1 MAETDLN
8 QVEKLFHAVVD
19 LPDEERAAYLAE
31 ACNGDERLKA
41 EVNSL
46 ISAFDNDESFIDKPA
61 LELGLS
67 VLSRSSGETLIG
79 ETVGPYKIVSQLGKG
94 GMGEVYLAED
104 TKLERKVALKFI
116 SPEMVDDK
124 WAKRRLVKEAQA
136 SAMLDHPSICPVYDI
151 QEWEGHMFI
160 VMQYVEG
167 ETLAGVIGKSSL
179 GSEQVITLGRQIVS
193 ALAEAHAHGIIH
205 RDIKPRNIMV
215 TSGGHIKVLDFGL
228 AKSMTPKPLDSRDDS
243 VSNLMEQGIVPGTIR
258 YMSPEQLC
266 NEKLDYRSDI
276 FSLGTVLYEMASGT
290 NPFQRKTGPEVVSAI
305 LSSTPKPLTQN
316 GNGRA
321 RQLETIIERCL
332 AKDRNERYQSASEL
346 LLDLDKMERGEA
358 LPRSWR
364 SYFSLRA
371 GLLLAILLVAVVGI
385 ALIFAA
391 MADDRQSVAVLQITC
406 QGSSSEPC
414 LGPAITQQLTEQ
426 LSRRS
431 DFIVRNVDPES
442 APASPDLTLQTIG
455 QQLGVNAVLSGSI
468 VRRGNS
474 SVLKTRLTSVPDGA
488 TLAENEYVVPSQTVP
503 MLEAISIRLALNPDT
518 PLTEDEKQAYREL
531 AALLNR
537 NPEAMEL
544 YLRGLYYWNKR
555 DKQNVQKAIEFFE
568 QALDIDPVYAP
579 AYSGLANCY
588 VVMSSVAYGTLSTKD
603 AMEKAAA
610 AAKTALEIDPR
621 LAEAHTSLGIVQMK
635 YNWNW
640 PEAEKSFKRAIELKP
655 DSAQAHYWYANLL
668 ITTGRMEEAI
678 DSSERAKSIDPLS
691 PLFITNLGR
700 AYYRARK
707 YDQAIEYFL
716 DVLQHKPNNTS
727 AMYVLAHVYF
737 QKGRYDEAIVLLQNI
752 SKSNK
757 WLAAAPLGYA
767 LAKTGRT
774 AEAKQILS
782 EMEALPKTENLP
794 AQERAI
800 VYIGLGDKDA
810 AFQWLEKSYEEKFA
824 AIISL
829 PTEPIFDDLRSD
841 PQFVSMAK
849 KLKLNPN

>member
-1 MAETDLN
+1 
-8 QVEKLFHAVVD
+8 
-19 LPDEERAAYLAE
+19 
-31 ACNGDERLKA
+31 
-41 EVNSL
+41 
-46 ISAFDNDESFIDKPA
+46 
-61 LELGLS
+61 
-67 VLSRSSGETLIG
+67 
-79 ETVGPYKIVSQLGKG
+79 
-94 GMGEVYLAED
+94 
-104 TKLERKVALKFI
+104 
-116 SPEMVDDK
+116 
-124 WAKRRLVKEAQA
+124 
-136 SAMLDHPSICPVYDI
+136 
-151 QEWEGHMFI
+151 
-160 VMQYVEG
+160 
-167 ETLAGVIGKSSL
+167 
-179 GSEQVITLGRQIVS
+179 
-193 ALAEAHAHGIIH
+193 
-205 RDIKPRNIMV
+205 
-215 TSGGHIKVLDFGL
+215 
-228 AKSMTPKPLDSRDDS
+228 
-243 VSNLMEQGIVPGTIR
+243 
-258 YMSPEQLC
+258 
-266 NEKLDYRSDI
+266 
-276 FSLGTVLYEMASGT
+276 
-290 NPFQRKTGPEVVSAI
+290 
-305 LSSTPKPLTQN
+305 
-316 GNGRA
+316 
-321 RQLETIIERCL
+321 
-332 AKDRNERYQSASEL
+332 
-346 LLDLDKMERGEA
+346 
-358 LPRSWR
+358 
-364 SYFSLRA
+364 
-371 GLLLAILLVAVVGI
+371 
-385 ALIFAA
+385 
-391 MADDRQSVAVLQITC
+391 
-406 QGSSSEPC
+406 
-414 LGPAITQQLTEQ
+414 
-426 LSRRS
+426 
-431 DFIVRNVDPES
+431 
-442 APASPDLTLQTIG
+442 
-455 QQLGVNAVLSGSI
+455 
-468 VRRGNS
+468 
-474 SVLKTRLTSVPDGA
+474 
-488 TLAENEYVVPSQTVP
+488 
-503 MLEAISIRLALNPDT
+503 LNPDT

-774 AEAKQILS
+774 AEARQILS

>member
-1 MAETDLN
+1 MAETN
-8 QVEKLFHAVVD
+8 FNRVEMIFHAVLD

-31 ACNGDERLKA
+31 ACNGDETLRA
-41 EVNSL
+41 EVVSL
-46 ISAFDNDESFIDKPA
+46 ISAFDGDESFIDKPA

-67 VLSRSSGETLIG
+67 VLSSSSEESLVG
-79 ETVGPYKIVSQLGKG
+79 ETVGPYKILSQLGKG

-151 QEWEGHMFI
+151 QEWEGRMFI

-167 ETLAGVIGKSSL
+167 ETLAGVLEKSSL
-179 GSEQVITLGRQIVS
+179 GSEQVINLGKQIVS

-215 TSGGHIKVLDFGL
+215 TSGGQIKVLDFGL
-228 AKSMTPKPLDSRDDS
+228 AKSVIPKAFDNRDDS
-243 VSNLMEQGIVPGTIR
+243 VSNRMELGIVPGTIR

-305 LSSTPKPLTQN
+305 LSSTPKPLPQN

-321 RQLETIIERCL
+321 KQLETIIERCL

-346 LLDLDKMERGEA
+346 LIDLDRMERGEA

-364 SYFSLRA
+364 SYLSLRA
-371 GLLLAILLVAVVGI
+371 GLLLAIFLIAVMSI
-385 ALIFAA
+385 ALAYSG
-391 MADDRQSVAVLQITC
+391 MTDTRQSIAVLQITC

-414 LGPAITQQLTEQ
+414 LGPALTQQLTEH

-431 DFIVRNVDPES
+431 DFIVK
-442 APASPDLTLQTIG
+442 ASEQS
-455 QQLGVNAVLSGSI
+455 GVKAVLSGTI

-488 TLAENEYVVPSQTVP
+488 ILSENEYVVPSQTVP
-503 MLEAISIRLALNPDT
+503 MLEAVSIRLALNPDT
-518 PLTEDEKQAYREL
+518 PLTDEEKQANREL

-537 NPEAMEL
+537 NPEVMEL

-555 DKQNVQKAIEFFE
+555 DRQNIQKAIELFE

-588 VVMSSVAYGTLSTKD
+588 VVMSSVAYGTMSTRD

-610 AAKTALEIDPR
+610 AAKSALEIDPK
-621 LAEAHTSLGIVQMK
+621 LAEAHISLGIVQTK
-635 YNWNW
+635 YDWNW

-655 DSAQAHYWYANLL
+655 DSAAAHYWYSNLL
-668 ITTGRMEEAI
+668 ITTGRLDEAI
-678 DSSERAKSIDPLS
+678 DLGEKAKTLDPLS

-716 DVLQHKPNNTS
+716 NVLQQKPNNTS

-737 QKGRYDEAIVLLQNI
+737 QKGRYDEAITLLQEI
-752 SKSNK
+752 SKTNK

-767 LAKTGRT
+767 FAKTGRT
-774 AEAKQILS
+774 EEAKQILS
-782 EMEALPKTENLP
+782 EMETVPKSENLP

-800 VYIGLGDKDA
+800 VHIGLGDKDA
-810 AFQWLEKSYEEKFA
+810 AFYWLEKSYEERFPSV
-824 AIISL
+824 ISL

-841 PQFVSMAK
+841 PRFAAFAK
-849 KLKLNPN
+849 KLKLNPS

>member
-1 MAETDLN
+1 MAETN
-8 QVEKLFHAVVD
+8 FNRVEMIFHAVLD

-31 ACNGDERLKA
+31 ACNGDETLRA
-41 EVNSL
+41 EVVSL
-46 ISAFDNDESFIDKPA
+46 ISAFDGDESFIDKPA

-67 VLSRSSGETLIG
+67 VLSSSSEESLVG
-79 ETVGPYKIVSQLGKG
+79 ETVGPYKILSQLGKG

-151 QEWEGHMFI
+151 QEWEGRMFI

-167 ETLAGVIGKSSL
+167 ETLAGVLEKSSL
-179 GSEQVITLGRQIVS
+179 GSEQVINLGKQIVS

-215 TSGGHIKVLDFGL
+215 TSGGQIKVLDFGL
-228 AKSMTPKPLDSRDDS
+228 AKSVIPKAFDNRDDS
-243 VSNLMEQGIVPGTIR
+243 VSNRMELGIVPGTIR

-305 LSSTPKPLTQN
+305 LSSTPKPLPQN

-321 RQLETIIERCL
+321 KQLETIIERCL
-332 AKDRNERYQSASEL
+332 AKNRNERYQSASEL
-346 LLDLDKMERGEA
+346 LIDLDRMERGEA

-364 SYFSLRA
+364 SYLSLRA
-371 GLLLAILLVAVVGI
+371 GLLLAIFLIAVMSI
-385 ALIFAA
+385 ALAYSG
-391 MADDRQSVAVLQITC
+391 MTDTRQSIAVLQITC

-414 LGPAITQQLTEQ
+414 LGPALTQQLTEH

-431 DFIVRNVDPES
+431 DFIVK
-442 APASPDLTLQTIG
+442 ASEQS
-455 QQLGVNAVLSGSI
+455 GVKAVLSGTI

-488 TLAENEYVVPSQTVP
+488 ILSENEYVVPSQTVP
-503 MLEAISIRLALNPDT
+503 MLEAVSIRLALNPDT
-518 PLTEDEKQAYREL
+518 PLTDEEKQANREL

-537 NPEAMEL
+537 NPEVMEL

-555 DKQNVQKAIEFFE
+555 DRQNIQKAIELFE

-588 VVMSSVAYGTLSTKD
+588 VVMSSVAYGTMSTRD

-610 AAKTALEIDPR
+610 AAKSALEIDPK
-621 LAEAHTSLGIVQMK
+621 LAEAHISLGIVQTK

-655 DSAQAHYWYANLL
+655 DSAAAHYWYSNLL
-668 ITTGRMEEAI
+668 ITTGRLDEAI
-678 DSSERAKSIDPLS
+678 ELGEKAKTLDPLS

-716 DVLQHKPNNTS
+716 NVLQQKPQCS
-727 AMYVLAHVYF
+727 F
-737 QKGRYDEAIVLLQNI
+737 QR
-752 SKSNK
+752 S
-757 WLAAAPLGYA
+757 
-767 LAKTGRT
+767 
-774 AEAKQILS
+774 
-782 EMEALPKTENLP
+782 
-794 AQERAI
+794 
-800 VYIGLGDKDA
+800 GLVG
-810 AFQWLEKSYEEKFA
+810 
-824 AIISL
+824 
-829 PTEPIFDDLRSD
+829 PSD
-841 PQFVSMAK
+841 
-849 KLKLNPN
+849 